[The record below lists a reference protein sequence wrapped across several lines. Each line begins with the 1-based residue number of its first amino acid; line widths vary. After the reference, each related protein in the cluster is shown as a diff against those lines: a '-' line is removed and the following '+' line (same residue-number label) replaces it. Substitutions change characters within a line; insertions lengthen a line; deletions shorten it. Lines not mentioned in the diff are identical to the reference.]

1 MTQWVKFWLLALVW
15 GSSFLLIKIGVEE
28 LGPFPLVSIRI
39 GGAAAL
45 FAVYLYVTRRALP
58 AWGNGLGAL
67 LFVGIFNTAVPF
79 SLISWGETRIDSSMA
94 TVLNATVPLFN
105 LIIAHFLLADERLT
119 TLKISGLML
128 GFVGVIV
135 LVSGGL
141 NNVDV
146 SLLGQSA
153 VLLASL
159 SYAAAIVTIRYKLR
173 HLDPFTTA
181 GWSLVI
187 GALTIIPI
195 TVVVAT
201 PLPTDV
207 SAQALMAAVTLATV
221 NTFVA
226 YFLFYSLIADWGV
239 RASLVT
245 YALPPIGVTLG
256 FLVLDETIDWRLI
269 VGGIMIVMGIVVTK
283 SDSPLSFRN
292 RLRLWRVGSNRF

>member
-1 MTQWVKFWLLALVW
+1 MTQWFKFWLLALVW

-39 GGAAAL
+39 GVAAAL
-45 FAVYLYVTRRALP
+45 FAVYLFVTQRALP

-67 LFVGIFNTAVPF
+67 LFVGVFNTAVPF
-79 SLISWGETRIDSSMA
+79 SLISFGETRIDSSMA

-119 TLKISGLML
+119 GLKLSGLLM
-128 GFVGVIV
+128 GFLGVIV
-135 LVSGGL
+135 LVSGGFSK
-141 NNVDV
+141 VSV
-146 SLLGQSA
+146 SLLGQTA

-187 GALTIIPI
+187 GALTIIPV
-195 TVVVAT
+195 TLLVAT

-207 SAQALMAAVTLATV
+207 SVQALAAGLTLATV

-245 YALPPIGVTLG
+245 YALPPVGVTLG
-256 FLVLDETIDWRLI
+256 FLVLDEAIDWRLI
-269 VGGIMIVMGIVVTK
+269 AGGTMIVLGIVVTK
-283 SDSPLSFRN
+283 SDNPFAVRARF
-292 RLRLWRVGSNRF
+292 RLRQASSD

>member
-1 MTQWVKFWLLALVW
+1 MSQWVKFWMLALVW
-15 GSSFLLIKIGVEE
+15 GSSFLLIKIAVED

-45 FAVYLYVTRRALP
+45 FSIYLFVTKRALP

-67 LFVGIFNTAVPF
+67 IFVGVFNTAVPF
-79 SLISWGETRIDSSMA
+79 VLISWGETRIDSSMA

-119 TLKISGLML
+119 GLKISGLL
-128 GFVGVIV
+128 TGFIGVII

-141 NNVDV
+141 QNTNV

-159 SYAAAIVTIRYKLR
+159 SYASAIVTIRLKLR

-195 TVVVAT
+195 TLVVAT
-201 PLPTDV
+201 PLPTD
-207 SAQALMAAVTLATV
+207 APTRAFAAGLTLAVV
-221 NTFVA
+221 NTFIA
-226 YFLFYSLIADWGV
+226 YFLFYSLISEWGV

-256 FLVLDETIDWRLI
+256 FLVLDESIDWRLI

-283 SDSPLSFRN
+283 ADNPVMLRARF
-292 RLRLWRVGSNRF
+292 RLRPASSD